1 MKKITFLIFI
11 TFLFVFYN
19 RTEAQT
25 LTFSS
30 DPGPAWDDGIV
41 NDGDGGS
48 TNIVGLTIEIYN
60 VNDALNNLGEIEWY
74 SNNDLGTTD
83 GFSGLTTFFAPSV
96 NDDWKGLFI
105 KEANGLE
112 FQINGFDWYD
122 WGNNNSQ
129 PMTVLGFRDNNQVA
143 STTFIGN
150 SGGNSVS
157 VSLDASFDNVDE
169 VRIITTSGLTYPSI
183 NNIKFGNAV
192 LSNKAHNH
200 NNLKIYAHNKQFVS
214 NNRKARLEI
223 VNILGQNV
231 DNENLKSGIY
241 IVKVSL
247 PNSDRVRVFKRVIK

>member
-19 RTEAQT
+19 RAEAQT
-25 LTFSS
+25 LIFSS
-30 DPGPAWDDGIV
+30 DPGATWDDGTV

-48 TNIVGLTIEIYN
+48 TDIVGLTIEIYN

-74 SNNDLGTTD
+74 SNNDLGTAD
-83 GFSGLTTFFAPSV
+83 GFSGLTTYFAPSV
-96 NDDWKGLFI
+96 DDDWKGQII

-112 FQINGFDWYD
+112 FQINGFEWYD

-143 STTFIGN
+143 STTFTGN

-169 VRIITTSGLTYPSI
+169 VRIITTSGSTYPSI
-183 NNIKFGNAV
+183 NNIEFGSAV

-200 NNLKIYAHNKQFVS
+200 NNLKIYARNKQFVS
-214 NNRKARLEI
+214 NYSKAQLEI
-223 VNILGQNV
+223 YNIMGQTVSNQ
-231 DNENLKSGIY
+231 NLPSGIY

-247 PNSDRVRVFKRVIK
+247 PNQDKVRVFKKIIK